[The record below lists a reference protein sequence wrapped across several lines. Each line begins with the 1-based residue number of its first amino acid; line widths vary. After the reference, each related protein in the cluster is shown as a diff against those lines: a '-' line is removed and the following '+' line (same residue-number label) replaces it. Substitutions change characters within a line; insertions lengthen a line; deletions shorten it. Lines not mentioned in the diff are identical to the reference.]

1 MHRIFFQNP
10 IIGNRIAIED
20 VSEIKHLAKVLRAEA
35 GYLFEVCS
43 SSGEIFVVE
52 VESVSD
58 TAIEGRIISF
68 RDAMSIEKTAIDLF
82 QAVPKKNN
90 MDIIVQKNT
99 ELGINS
105 IRPYTS
111 SRTIVK
117 IDEKNSDKKT
127 QRWSRVAKE
136 AAKQSKRTDIPE
148 IAETVSFKEMLLA
161 LNEYDRV
168 ILLYESEK
176 RKGFECIESMEGR
189 IKNIALIVGPEGG
202 FSTKEVADLKE
213 RGAISISLGPRILR
227 TETAGFA
234 ALSIVQYIFGDMKGA

>member
-1 MHRIFFQNP
+1 MHRIFFRNP
-10 IIGNRIAIED
+10 IVGNRIVIEEA
-20 VSEIKHLAKVLRAEA
+20 SEIKHLAKVLRAEP

-43 SSGEIFVVE
+43 PGGEIFVVE
-52 VESVSD
+52 VEAVREN
-58 TAIEGRIISF
+58 AIEGKIVSS
-68 RDAMSIEKTAIDLF
+68 RDGMSTEKTLIDLF
-82 QAVPKKNN
+82 QAIPKKNN

-117 IDEKNSDKKT
+117 IDEKNSAKKT
-127 QRWSRVAKE
+127 ERWTRVAKE

-161 LNEYDRV
+161 LNGYDSV

-176 RKGFECIESMEGR
+176 RKGFECIESVEGDMR
-189 IKNIALIVGPEGG
+189 KIALIVGPEGG
-202 FSTKEVADLKE
+202 FSTKEVTDMKE

-234 ALSIVQYIFGDMKGA
+234 ALSIIQYLFGDMRGV